1 VTWTRLLTVLAAA
14 ALAWWLA
21 PKYDTIPRP
30 VVPVPTL
37 PPAVRESPH
46 TQEPSPCTITPATA

>member
-1 VTWTRLLTVLAAA
+1 VTWTRLLNVLAA

-30 VVPVPTL
+30 VVPVPTI
-37 PPAVRESPH
+37 PPGGQP
-46 TQEPSPCTITPATA
+46 